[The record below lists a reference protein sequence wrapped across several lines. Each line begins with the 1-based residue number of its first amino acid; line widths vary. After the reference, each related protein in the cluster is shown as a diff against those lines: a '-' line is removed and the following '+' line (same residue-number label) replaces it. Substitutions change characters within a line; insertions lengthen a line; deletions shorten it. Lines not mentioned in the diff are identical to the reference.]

1 MYLTEQLKRFSSIDG
16 YLIEK
21 GMTQEEIDSKKL
33 EAVKYPKKEFRYCY
47 EEVGEDTEIR
57 IVPMKDIHDYAR
69 LENKCN
75 GISWHYHL
83 NGRFFDSDYTPTFQK
98 ERFSRLFEKWH
109 DMNISEIRRLYEEQP
124 SSFNS
129 FYFIKYIDEHG
140 RTYYYQETDGSH
152 RLVVGKVIGVEHVF
166 QKRSTVFKVNR
177 EKLRLF
183 RKVQD
188 IENKRDTFLSTSV
201 LFEKSECPVKPVLV
215 KNFVISSD
223 KETYIRAKA
232 TDFDRLYKLVK
243 YKPEAASGE
252 IEEAGLFVDNMAY
265 VERNVIKALIERRS
279 SVKRL
284 INLKVRHKLYGSYSD
299 HVSFNGRKKDEAVGK
314 LTDYFEYEL
323 YLLKHKDNDKYTE
336 KMKQLKER
344 YNQLKQ
350 GK

>member
-1 MYLTEQLKRFSSIDG
+1 MYLTEQLKRFGSIDG

-21 GMTQEEIDSKKL
+21 GMTQEEIDSNKH
-33 EAVKYPKKEFRYCY
+33 EVVKYPKKEIEYCY
-47 EEVGEDTEIR
+47 EEVGQDTEIR
-57 IVPMKDIHDYAR
+57 KVPIEEIHDYAR
-69 LENKCN
+69 LESKCN
-75 GISWHYHL
+75 GVSWYYHF
-83 NGRFFDSDYTPTFQK
+83 NGRFFDSDYTPTFEK
-98 ERFSRLFEKWH
+98 IRFSRLFEQWK

-140 RTYYYQETDGSH
+140 RTYYYQEADGSH
-152 RLVVGKVIGVEHVF
+152 RLVVGKVIGVKHVF
-166 QKRSTVFKVNR
+166 QSRSTVYKADR

-201 LFEKSECPVKPVLV
+201 LFEKSERPVKPVLV

-284 INLKVRHKLYGSYSD
+284 FNLKLRHKLYSSYSD
-299 HVSFNGRKKDEAVGK
+299 HVSFSGRKKDEAVGK